1 MRECVEGAR
10 EMSALKRWP
19 QRAALLLFFLCCL
32 FIAWNVPYTH
42 DDWDWGLEESWTL
55 WRTGAMNSRYAGT
68 FFVLVMTRSPL
79 VKTLVMASAMFL
91 LPLLSVRLAAPE
103 TGRDRFPLVLL
114 AGGVLFAMPLF
125 CWRQVFGWVSAFA
138 NFVLGGLFLLLVL
151 LLWQRAFSSRG
162 GSPVLLS
169 LALFPCCLAA
179 QLFAENISVMLLVAS
194 LVAAGCALVTRRA
207 RLPALVSLAA
217 CCLGAWLMFRNA
229 LYADLVSSGQ
239 ALGGIR
245 RLVFSPD
252 APLPEIVS
260 TVMTRYFTTYETLPG
275 LFENFPAVS
284 GLLAAGCVW
293 RLSRQGAPKWA
304 VAAAGVWMGGYSLFC
319 AWMMHHLILNPQW
332 VHPWPL
338 LRAAAPLLQLG
349 LTAVTVARDRPEP
362 RASRL
367 LLLAAAAGM
376 VVPFALIQE
385 GGPRCLFPSALCLLL
400 CGLSLLSD
408 FPWPRP
414 CRLLAALALAA
425 AVGFHVWAYALIR
438 QNEAVRME
446 QIHLAARGEISS
458 AVFPTEPES
467 LFYFW
472 GRNPGSPERA
482 QSFRRFYGLPENV
495 ELVFLPY
502 GSARYWPDIP
512 EDMWE
517 QASRF

>member
-1 MRECVEGAR
+1 
-10 EMSALKRWP
+10 MSSPKCWSR
-19 QRAALLLFFLCCL
+19 QAALLIFFLCCL

-42 DDWDWGLEESWTL
+42 DDWDWGLEESWAL
-55 WRTGAMNSRYAGT
+55 WRSGAMNSRYAGT
-68 FFVLVMTRSPL
+68 FFVLIMTRSPL
-79 VKTLVMASAMFL
+79 VKTLVMGSVMFL
-91 LPLLSVRLAAPE
+91 LPLLSVRLTAPE
-103 TGRDRFPLVLL
+103 TGRDRLPLVGL

-151 LLWQRAFSSRG
+151 LLWQRAFSSRK
-162 GSPVLLS
+162 GSVALLS
-169 LALFPCCLAA
+169 LALFFCCLVT

-194 LVAAGCALVTRRA
+194 LVVAGYALVTRRA
-207 RLPALVSLAA
+207 RLPALASLAA
-217 CCLGAWLMFRNA
+217 CALGTWLMFHNA
-229 LYADLVSSGQ
+229 LYSDLMSNGQ
-239 ALGGIR
+239 ALDGIR
-245 RLVFSPD
+245 QLAFPPD

-260 TVMTRYFTTYETLPG
+260 TVMTRYFTTYEALPG

-304 VAAAGVWMGGYSLFC
+304 VAITGVWMGGYSLFC
-319 AWMMHHLILNPQW
+319 AWMMHHLILNSQW

-338 LRAAAPLLQLG
+338 LRVAAPLLQLG
-349 LTAVTVARDRPEP
+349 LTALTVVRDRPET

-408 FPWPRP
+408 FPWSRP
-414 CRLLAALALAA
+414 CRLSAALALAA
-425 AVGFHVWAYALIR
+425 AVGFHVWVYALIG

-446 QIHLAARGEISS
+446 QIDLAVRGEISS
-458 AVFPTEPES
+458 AVFPTESES
-467 LFYFW
+467 HSYFW
-472 GRNPGSPERA
+472 GRNPGNPDRV
-482 QSFRRFYGLPENV
+482 QSFRRFYGLPEHV